1 MQLAIRGG
9 KPVCPPSFDRWP
21 IWGRE
26 EEEALLRALHS
37 GKWGALHGEEVK
49 KFEKEFA
56 GFQGADHA
64 VAVNSGT
71 AALQVALRAAGIPA
85 GAEVILPAYTF
96 VASATAILD
105 NCAIPVFVD
114 IDPETYTIDPQAVE
128 AAINENT
135 AAIMPVHFAG
145 RPADMDAL
153 EKIAADHEL
162 ILIEDA
168 AQAWGASWRGRGV
181 GSTGFA
187 GGFSF
192 QSSKNINAGEGGII
206 LTSEEETI
214 GLLRSF
220 SNCGRLESGLWYAH
234 YNNGGNYR
242 MTEFQGALLREQL
255 RRYPRQLERRQQNC
269 ALLNEKLAHLPGISP
284 LPVDSRIT
292 SHACHLYIFRYSPS
306 AFDMLAKD
314 QFVKALQAE
323 GVPCSGGYS
332 LPLYE
337 QPLFRNR
344 NFGPFSEVMQAAPNY
359 AEQDLPH
366 TRSACQEQAV
376 WIRQSALLAPE
387 EDILRIVSAIEK
399 IYENRHEL
407 L

>member
-1 MQLAIRGG
+1 MHLAIRGG
-9 KPVCPPSFDRWP
+9 KPIFETPFDRWP

-26 EEEALLRALHS
+26 EEEALLRALGS

-49 KFEKEFA
+49 TFEKEFA
-56 GFQGADHA
+56 EYQGARFA

-71 AALQVALRAAGIPA
+71 AALQVAIRAAGIPA

-114 IDPETYTIDPQAVE
+114 IDPESYTIDPHAVE
-128 AAINENT
+128 AAITEKT

-153 EKIAADHEL
+153 EKIAAQHDL

-181 GSTGFA
+181 GSMGFA

-206 LTSEEETI
+206 LTDDEESI
-214 GLLRSF
+214 GLLRSY

-234 YNNGGNYR
+234 YNTGGNYR
-242 MTEFQGALLREQL
+242 MTEFQGALLRAQL
-255 RRYPRQLERRQQNC
+255 QKYPQQLQTRRRNS
-269 ALLNEKLAHLPGISP
+269 ALLSQKLADLPGIKP
-284 LPVDSRIT
+284 LEEDSRVT
-292 SHACHLYIFRYSPS
+292 GHACHLYIFRYQPE
-306 AFDMLAKD
+306 AFDMLDKE

-323 GVPCSGGYS
+323 GVPCNGGYS

-337 QPLFRNR
+337 QPLFRDR
-344 NFGPFSEVMQAAPNY
+344 NFAPFEEIMQAAPDY
-359 AEQDLPH
+359 AEQDLVH
-366 TRSACQEQAV
+366 SRTACREQAV
-376 WIRQSALLAPE
+376 WIRQSALLASE
-387 EDILRIVSAIEK
+387 KDILGVVDAIEK